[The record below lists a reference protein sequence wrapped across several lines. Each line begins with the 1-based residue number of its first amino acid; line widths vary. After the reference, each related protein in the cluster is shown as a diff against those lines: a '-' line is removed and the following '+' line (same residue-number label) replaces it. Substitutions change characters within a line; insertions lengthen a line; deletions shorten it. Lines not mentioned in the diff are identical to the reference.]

1 MKKLLLLA
9 ISLVMVFSMAM
20 FTGCNGEG
28 STGVANCD
36 VIFYMAEVDND
47 GRELT
52 TKSEGY
58 YDDYSNFTKILTI
71 KKGKTLGNVQT
82 KVEKAL
88 KPIAAGMGKI
98 ATIRSWQVIENT
110 WEVEDGADQVVLIR
124 VNVSLANLGFN

>member
-1 MKKLLLLA
+1 MKKLLLLT

-20 FTGCNGEG
+20 FTGCNGAG

-36 VIFYMAEVDND
+36 VIFYMAEVDNS

-52 TKSEGY
+52 TKPEGY

-71 KKGKTLGNVQT
+71 KSGKTLGNVQN

-110 WEVEDGADQVVLIR
+110 WEVEDGEDQVVLIR
-124 VNVSLANLGFN
+124 VNVSLANMGFN